1 MRKSLFKWHSWAALF
16 AMLPLFIV
24 SITGSIL
31 VFKVELDSWLRPHH
45 MTVNTDADTHRVSID
60 KMIDSL
66 ETELPDYGVA
76 GWEIFDNKKRTDAA
90 YLVKYNTHDWYK
102 VYLNQYT
109 GEILSEPVS
118 MSHYLTDWLLEL
130 HYAFLLDANGM
141 FIGAVVSIAL
151 LFLGISGI
159 VLYRNFWTSLFRLRL
174 KQARRIMFS
183 DLHKLIG
190 INSSPVLIILAFTG
204 AYWNILM
211 VAHEIEHHV
220 IHEPVPFTAPLYDKE
235 TLSVQQILERSTND
249 LPGFTPTYLLIPS
262 EPELE
267 FMVFG
272 CAPDSGVLQSEYSS
286 VLTYAKSDG
295 SLLHTLDI
303 REAHIGAVIDDSFR
317 KLHFGYLGGLTTK
330 IIWCVLGLSPVWL
343 SLTGLYLYL
352 FRRNRWVR
360 S

>member
-1 MRKSLFKWHSWAALF
+1 
-16 AMLPLFIV
+16 MLPLFIV

-31 VFKVELDSWLRPHH
+31 VFKVELDTWLRPQH
-45 MTVNTDADTHRVSID
+45 MSVDVSPDASRVALDQMIASLDTAF
-60 KMIDSL
+60 
-66 ETELPDYGVA
+66 PNYGVA
-76 GWEIFDNKKRTDAA
+76 GWELFDDKRRSDAA

-109 GEILSEPVS
+109 GEILSEPVG

-141 FIGAVVSIAL
+141 FVGALVSLML

-159 VLYRNFWTSLFRLRL
+159 VLYRHFWTSLFRLRF
-174 KQARRIMFS
+174 KHARRIMFS

-220 IHEPVPFTAPLYDKE
+220 IDEPVAFTAPLYE
-235 TLSVQQILERSTND
+235 PHTVSVQQIVARSQRD

-272 CAPDSGVLQSEYSS
+272 FAPDSGFLQSEYSS

-295 SLLHTLDI
+295 ALLNILDI
-303 REAHIGAVIDDSFR
+303 REAHLGAVIDDSFR
-317 KLHFGYLGGLTTK
+317 KLHFGYFGGLTTK
-330 IIWCVLGLSPVWL
+330 IIWCVL
-343 SLTGLYLYL
+343 
-352 FRRNRWVR
+352 R
-360 S
+360 